1 MGFTWFLDRGLIPDF
16 LIRYG
21 IRRLLRDRI
30 REETRGGLTEQQG
43 AVMDWVRELRE
54 SRIAVETQ
62 AANEQHYEVP
72 AALYTRALG
81 KHLKYS
87 SGYWRPE
94 TRTLDEAEAN
104 MLAIY
109 EERAQLVDGQDVLDL
124 GCGWGS
130 LSLWIAERY
139 PNSRVLGV
147 SNSSSQREFILARA
161 RERGISNLE
170 IVTCDA
176 NEFVT
181 DRTFDR
187 IVSVEMME
195 HVRNYKA
202 LMEKLAGF
210 LRDDG
215 LMFVH
220 IFTHR
225 EFAYPF
231 ETEGEDNW
239 MGRYFFTGGQM
250 PSDHLLL
257 YFQDHLLIEDHWR
270 VPGTHYSKTS
280 EAWLQNFDRHRAEL
294 RQVLTDTY
302 GANARRMEIYWRVFF
317 MACAEL
323 WGYADGREWF
333 VSHYLF
339 KKRIAQ
345 PKAWNESQAKSSR
358 IPSMV

>member
-1 MGFTWFLDRGLIPDF
+1 
-16 LIRYG
+16 
-21 IRRLLRDRI
+21 
-30 REETRGGLTEQQG
+30 
-43 AVMDWVRELRE
+43 
-54 SRIAVETQ
+54 
-62 AANEQHYEVP
+62 
-72 AALYTRALG
+72 
-81 KHLKYS
+81 
-87 SGYWRPE
+87 
-94 TRTLDEAEAN
+94 
-104 MLAIY
+104 
-109 EERAQLVDGQDVLDL
+109 
-124 GCGWGS
+124 
-130 LSLWIAERY
+130 
-139 PNSRVLGV
+139 
-147 SNSSSQREFILARA
+147 
-161 RERGISNLE
+161 
-170 IVTCDA
+170 
-176 NEFVT
+176 
-181 DRTFDR
+181 
-187 IVSVEMME
+187 MME

-202 LMEKLAGF
+202 LMEKLSGF

-270 VPGTHYSKTS
+270 VSGTHYSKTS
-280 EAWLQNFDRHRAEL
+280 EAWLQNFDRHRTEL
-294 RQVLTDTY
+294 REVLAKTY

-339 KKRIAQ
+339 KKRVAQ
-345 PKAWNESQAKSSR
+345 PKSCNESQTKSSR
-358 IPSMV
+358 IPSLV

>member
-210 LRDDG
+210 LRD
-215 LMFVH
+215 
-220 IFTHR
+220 
-225 EFAYPF
+225 
-231 ETEGEDNW
+231 
-239 MGRYFFTGGQM
+239 
-250 PSDHLLL
+250 
-257 YFQDHLLIEDHWR
+257 
-270 VPGTHYSKTS
+270 
-280 EAWLQNFDRHRAEL
+280 
-294 RQVLTDTY
+294 
-302 GANARRMEIYWRVFF
+302 
-317 MACAEL
+317 
-323 WGYADGREWF
+323 
-333 VSHYLF
+333 
-339 KKRIAQ
+339 
-345 PKAWNESQAKSSR
+345 
-358 IPSMV
+358 